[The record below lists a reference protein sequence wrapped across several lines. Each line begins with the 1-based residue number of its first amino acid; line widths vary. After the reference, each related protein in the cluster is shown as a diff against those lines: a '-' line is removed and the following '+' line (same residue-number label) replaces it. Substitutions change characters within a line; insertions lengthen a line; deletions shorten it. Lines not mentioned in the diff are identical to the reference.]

1 MKIAEIR
8 TLLMQAPLAG
18 ETAWGGENHSSSDHT
33 AGSRNWLFVEIVT
46 ECGLSGIGEC
56 SGWPRV
62 VERAVADL
70 AELLIGDDVFQSER
84 IWQKML
90 NAMMGHGQTGTVG
103 FGAMTGI
110 DMALW
115 DLKGKA
121 LNTPVYNLLGGK
133 IRDQVKVYVHAG
145 SAQSAA
151 KAVKNGYSIVKL
163 GGIKNIVSKTEAV
176 RRVVGNEVDIAV
188 DLHGPA
194 WLSPKDAVAVGQALE
209 PFDLLFLEDP
219 VAPEYPEGLRAVG
232 ERVNIPLAAGERK
245 GGIWSYRELL
255 SLGVNVLQPDTG
267 RCGGI
272 TQMKKIAALAE
283 AEFATIAPHAGS
295 LGPVGEY
302 AALHVMASIPNCL
315 SMERFQRDC
324 DLKEQI
330 IDYPIDVSGGK
341 LVVPDRPG
349 LGVALNKDLVKKYPS
364 KRNVSIPGSPDSGD
378 YENGTFNE
386 HVYFQPKYSR
396 ASFLNSKRNTKN

>member
-8 TLLMQAPLAG
+8 TLLMQAPLAK
-18 ETAWGGENHSSSDHT
+18 ETAWGGELQPSASQIS
-33 AGSRNWLFVEIVT
+33 GSRNWLFVEIVT
-46 ECGLSGIGEC
+46 ECGQSGIGEC

-70 AELLIGDDVFQSER
+70 ADLLIGDDVFQSER

-103 FGAMTGI
+103 FGAMTGV

-145 SAQSAA
+145 SPESAV
-151 KAVKNGYSIVKL
+151 KAVKSGFNIIKL

-176 RRVVGNEVDIAV
+176 RQAVGNDVDIAV

-194 WLSPKDAVAVGQALE
+194 WLTPKDAISVGRALE
-209 PFDLLFLEDP
+209 EYGLLFLEDP
-219 VAPEYPEGLRAVG
+219 VAPESPEGLRAVG
-232 ERVNIPLAAGERK
+232 QSVNIPLAAGERK
-245 GGIWSYRELL
+245 GGIWSYKELL

-272 TQMKKIAALAE
+272 TQMKKIATLAE
-283 AEFATIAPHAGS
+283 AEFATVAPHAGS

-302 AALHVMASIPNCL
+302 AALHVMANIPNCL

-330 IDYPIDVSGGK
+330 IDYPIDVVDGK

-349 LGVALNKDLVKKYPS
+349 LGVTINKDLVSKYPS
-364 KRNVSIPGSPDSGD
+364 RKNVGIPGS
-378 YENGTFNE
+378 
-386 HVYFQPKYSR
+386 
-396 ASFLNSKRNTKN
+396 LNPGIMKMVRFMSMSISSLNTPGRRFYAPA